1 MTDAM
6 LPEEM
11 NVVEISEPG
20 APEVLVSGKRP
31 VPEVAPGEVL
41 IQVAYAGVNGPDL
54 VQRRGHYPPPKGA
67 SDLLGLEIAGK
78 VVAVGEGVGKWSV
91 GDMVCALTNGG
102 GYAEYCAVDAR
113 HCLPLPHGFNL
124 LEAASVPETYFT
136 IWSNIFMG
144 AKLSRGEVFL
154 VHGGA
159 GGLGTTSIQLA
170 KAIGATV
177 VAVDSPAARC
187 QVCLDL
193 GADLTVD
200 FREQDFVELIRG
212 EYKGADVIL
221 DIIGGE
227 NITRNIKAS
236 KPDGRIVQL
245 AFNKGSKV
253 EIDLMPVMLKRLTYT
268 GSTLRS
274 RTPENKAEI
283 RDSLAIN
290 VWPMFEEGKLKPVVS
305 KTFPLADASAAHAFM
320 ESAGHSGKIMLEIC
334 GDL

>member
-6 LPEEM
+6 LPVDM
-11 NVVEISEPG
+11 NIVEISEPG
-20 APEVLVSGKRP
+20 APGVLVPGKRP
-31 VPEVAPGEVL
+31 VPEAAPGEVL
-41 IQVAYAGVNGPDL
+41 IKVAYAGVNGPDL
-54 VQRRGHYPPPKGA
+54 LQRRGHYPPPKGA
-67 SDLLGLEIAGK
+67 SDLLGLEIAGT
-78 VVAVGEGVGKWSV
+78 VVAVGGGFENWTI
-91 GDMVCALTNGG
+91 GDSVCALTNGG

-144 AKLSRGEVFL
+144 AKLSRGEIFL

-159 GGLGTTSIQLA
+159 GGLGTASIQLA

-177 VAVDSPAARC
+177 LAVDSPAERC
-187 QVCLDL
+187 KVCREL
-193 GADLTVD
+193 GADLAVD
-200 FREQDFVELIRG
+200 FREQDFVEIIRS

-227 NITRNIKAS
+227 NIARNIKAS

-253 EIDLMPVMLKRLTYT
+253 QIDLMPVMLKRLTYT

-274 RTPENKAEI
+274 RTPENKSEI

-290 VWPMFEEGKLKPVVS
+290 VWPMFEDGKLKPVVS
-305 KTFPLADASAAHAFM
+305 KTFPLAEAATAHAFM
-320 ESAGHSGKIMLEIC
+320 ESASHSGKIMLEVC
-334 GDL
+334 RDL